1 MASSDLNAE
10 SSWREFQVA
19 LSAEASE
26 ALADY
31 LEEQLGQPPSVYL
44 DRERGDSR
52 VSAFVD
58 VEVDVVALERST
70 RERLVWL
77 ETCGLDV
84 GEPRFEVRP
93 VAKED
98 WSESWKR
105 HFPIL
110 EIGPRIRL
118 TPSWLAESAEPSN
131 RIDVILD
138 PGFSFGTGHHATT
151 AFCLERLQ
159 DMGSEGPGSRSLLD
173 VGTGSGLLAIA
184 GALLGY
190 DPIEAF
196 DFDPDAVRSARENAA
211 RNPGSSGVRFFQ
223 EDVHHASFARTFD
236 LVCANLVTPLI
247 LANAERLAGWVAP
260 GGRLVLAGILI
271 EQFESVTTRFDALGW
286 RLDLAKSEKE
296 WRSGAFSRKG

>member
-1 MASSDLNAE
+1 MATTHLDSE
-10 SSWREFQVA
+10 SWREFQVA

-44 DRERGDSR
+44 DRECGDGR
-52 VSAFVD
+52 VSAYIDESVD
-58 VEVDVVALERST
+58 AERLRQDTLERI
-70 RERLVWL
+70 EWL
-77 ETCGLDV
+77 RTCGLDV
-84 GEPRFEVRP
+84 GEPNIQALP

-98 WSESWKR
+98 WAESWKR

-110 EIGPRIRL
+110 EIGARVRL
-118 TPSWLAESAEPSN
+118 VPSWLADEAAPSD

-159 DMGSEGPGSRSLLD
+159 DPWPEGSTTRSLLD

-184 GALLGY
+184 GAALGY
-190 DPIEAF
+190 DRIEAF
-196 DFDPDAVRSARENAA
+196 DYDPDSVRSARENAA
-211 RNPGSSGVRFFQ
+211 RNPGATRVRFFQ
-223 EDVHHASFARTFD
+223 EDVREVAIDQPFD
-236 LVCANLVTPLI
+236 DVCANLVTPVI
-247 LANAERLAGWVAP
+247 LENAQRLVRWVAP
-260 GGRLVLAGILI
+260 GGRLIVAGILV
-271 EQFESVTTRFDALGW
+271 EQFESVIAAMAGLGW

-296 WRSGAFSRKG
+296 WRSGAFSQVKA